1 MGRELKKS
9 GALRLERVRIAVGRM
24 TAVEPESLR
33 FCFEACVKDTPMDGA
48 RLDIV
53 DVPVTGRCS
62 RCTEEFRMDDLSSPC
77 PACGASSIVRLTGT
91 ELKVVSISA
100 A

>member
-9 GALRLERVRIAVGRM
+9 GALRLERVRIEVGRM

-53 DVPVTGRCS
+53 ETPITGRCS
-62 RCTEEFRMDDLSSPC
+62 MCAEEFRMEDISSPC
-77 PACGASSIVRLTGT
+77 PACGGASVVWLTGT
-91 ELKVVSISA
+91 ELKVVSITA